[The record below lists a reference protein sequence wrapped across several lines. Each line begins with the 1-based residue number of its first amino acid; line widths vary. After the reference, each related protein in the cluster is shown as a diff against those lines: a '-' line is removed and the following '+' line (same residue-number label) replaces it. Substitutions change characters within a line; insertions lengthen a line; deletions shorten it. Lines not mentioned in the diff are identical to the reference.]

1 MQRYGPPPSY
11 PNLKIPGLNAPIPSG
26 KMLNYMAIWIL
37 KSIQG
42 CSFGYHAG
50 GWGKPPVD
58 ERGRPLYGDVF
69 GVENPVGQYED
80 EKPSEQLWGELDSD
94 EESSSDDESED
105 ESEEEGDQD
114 GTGVP
119 TQAEPSAAVPDGLE
133 TPSGTQSQ
141 VPDPMQAPAEIELRK
156 SQPTQKVWLASEAEK
171 MLTSEVN

>member
-1 MQRYGPPPSY
+1 MIS
-11 PNLKIPGLNAPIPSG
+11 
-26 KMLNYMAIWIL
+26 
-37 KSIQG
+37 G

-119 TQAEPSAAVPDGLE
+119 TQAEPSSTLPDGME

-156 SQPTQKVWLASEAEK
+156 SQPTQKVRKNPKISFCKIFILEHSGHVKSPTTISSITREIGFCWQGYDGYKSR
-171 MLTSEVN
+171 V

>member
-1 MQRYGPPPSY
+1 MLLY
-11 PNLKIPGLNAPIPSG
+11 PQVRLND
-26 KMLNYMAIWIL
+26 MTLWIL

-156 SQPTQKVWLASEAEK
+156 SQPTQKV
-171 MLTSEVN
+171 